1 MLKYVAAA
9 GALMLTLSVAVM
21 PGGATA
27 QEEDKS
33 IWDGVYTQ
41 VQADRGKKVNSG
53 LCAKCHGERG
63 DGANEP
69 DQPGGPAIA
78 RFSFLRKWENTSLAS
93 LFEYIRT
100 EMPPD
105 NPGSRTDQEYID
117 ALAYM
122 LVMSGAPP
130 GDTELTTD
138 PETLDRIYIEQKPE

>member
-1 MLKYVAAA
+1 MLKSVAAA
-9 GALMLTLSVAVM
+9 CALILAILAASL
-21 PGGATA
+21 PGGVLA

-41 VQADRGKKVNSG
+41 AQADRGQKINSG
-53 LCAKCHGERG
+53 LCAKCHGTKG

-93 LFEYIRT
+93 LFEFIRT
-100 EMPPD
+100 KMPPD

-130 GDTELTTD
+130 GDTELTPD

>member
-1 MLKYVAAA
+1 MLKTIAA
-9 GALMLTLSVAVM
+9 GAMILMMSAAI
-21 PGGATA
+21 PSGAIA
-27 QEEDKS
+27 QDEDKS

-41 VQADRGKKVNSG
+41 AQADRGKKVNSG
-53 LCAKCHGERG
+53 LCAKCHGNRG

-78 RFSFLRKWENTSLAS
+78 RASFLRKWENTSLAS
-93 LFEYIRT
+93 LFEYIKT

-105 NPGSRTDQEYID
+105 NPGSRTEQEYID

-130 GDTELTTD
+130 GETELTPD

>member
-1 MLKYVAAA
+1 MLKLVAAT
-9 GALMLTLSVAVM
+9 GALVQLISAAATS
-21 PGGATA
+21 GATA

-33 IWDGVYTQ
+33 IWDGVYTEE
-41 VQADRGKKVNSG
+41 QADRGQKVNSG
-53 LCAKCHGERG
+53 LCAKCHGTRG

>member
-1 MLKYVAAA
+1 MLKFVAAT
-9 GALMLTLSVAVM
+9 GALVLMMSAAATNGV
-21 PGGATA
+21 TA
-27 QEEDKS
+27 QEDGS

-41 VQADRGKKVNSG
+41 EQADRGKKVNSG

-122 LVMSGAPP
+122 LVMSGAPA
-130 GDTELTTD
+130 GDTELTSD

>member
-1 MLKYVAAA
+1 MLKLVAAT
-9 GALMLTLSVAVM
+9 GALVLLMSAAATS
-21 PGGATA
+21 GATA

-33 IWDGVYTQ
+33 IWDGVYTEE
-41 VQADRGKKVNSG
+41 QADRGQKVNSG
-53 LCAKCHGERG
+53 LCAKCHGTRG